1 MNATAKQD
9 GGQRWA
15 VIGLL
20 VAFLAAGGYAA
31 LLHYKSQDL
40 EAALATMRDEAAKTQ
55 QATAVLAGNIKTLS
69 EKSAALEQQQ
79 KLAAKLAVLAAQVEP
94 QLGGIL
100 EATAA
105 NAKANKPDVRGAALV
120 SLGLVSQV
128 AHGVGNEAARGFHE
142 RALAIDPANCVGRLA
157 LGLGGGNAGE
167 MPPECAALL
176 PDAATAGEAKP
187 AAAAPA
193 EAPAA
198 PPAPAK

>member
-9 GGQRWA
+9 GGQRGA

-20 VAFLAAGGYAA
+20 IAFLAAGGYAT
-31 LLHYKSQDL
+31 LLHYKSQDQ

-55 QATAVLAGNIKTLS
+55 QATAVLAGNIKILS

-79 KLAAKLAVLAAQVEP
+79 KLAAKMATLVAHMEP
-94 QLGGIL
+94 QLGSIL

-105 NAKANKPDVRGAALV
+105 NAKANKPEVRSAALV
-120 SLGLVSQV
+120 ALGLAGQV
-128 AHGVGNEAARGFHE
+128 AHGAGHEAARSLHE

-167 MPPECAALL
+167 VPPECASLM
-176 PDAATAGEAKP
+176 PDAATVAEAKP
-187 AAAAPA
+187 AAA
-193 EAPAA
+193 PAA
-198 PPAPAK
+198 PPPAPAK